1 MITVDPG
8 SLLPAPP
15 SQRCA
20 TRVVPSPTRHP
31 PILVH
36 RMYFVIFLTG
46 RYVYMDCSCVHAQ
59 LAFRQREITSKTN
72 KPPQKPALHRR
83 ALNALGGTN
92 RRPRLALTLAATRH
106 VVCGP
111 APSSQSASER
121 EWRAITAIT
130 TLTGRWEAE
139 TAGTHKRKVT
149 GRRGSRLNPNEH
161 TIRCVGAHRAV
172 PDCRQR
178 RSQTCQVRGYIYAV
192 ALATLDDHESSGPP
206 DGVGSVYEEA
216 RYRKKKL
223 GASGHATK
231 DEKDEEQHTQ
241 RERERMMLGL

>member
-1 MITVDPG
+1 M
-8 SLLPAPP
+8 
-15 SQRCA
+15 CE
-20 TRVVPSPTRHP
+20 
-31 PILVH
+31 
-36 RMYFVIFLTG
+36 
-46 RYVYMDCSCVHAQ
+46 
-59 LAFRQREITSKTN
+59 AFRQREITSKTN

-111 APSSQSASER
+111 APSSQSAGER

-161 TIRCVGAHRAV
+161 TIRGIRAHRAV
-172 PDCRQR
+172 PDCTTSHVLPESRLSRGTLHMEILHPGHVVRVHVR
-178 RSQTCQVRGYIYAV
+178 RRFPRHGV
-192 ALATLDDHESSGPP
+192 AYNTA
-206 DGVGSVYEEA
+206 
-216 RYRKKKL
+216 
-223 GASGHATK
+223 
-231 DEKDEEQHTQ
+231 
-241 RERERMMLGL
+241 

>member
-1 MITVDPG
+1 MLHVLRLCACTG
-8 SLLPAPP
+8 QP
-15 SQRCA
+15 S
-20 TRVVPSPTRHP
+20 
-31 PILVH
+31 
-36 RMYFVIFLTG
+36 G
-46 RYVYMDCSCVHAQ
+46 
-59 LAFRQREITSKTN
+59 RQREITSKTN
-72 KPPQKPALHRR
+72 RPPQKPPALHRR

-139 TAGTHKRKVT
+139 TAGTQKE
-149 GRRGSRLNPNEH
+149 GDGSQGTPLEPER
-161 TIRCVGAHRAV
+161 AH
-172 PDCRQR
+172 DTLR
-178 RSQTCQVRGYIYAV
+178 RSPQSRSGLPAKEESDLPCRCMQAGFAA
-192 ALATLDDHESSGPP
+192 ALAMLDDHESSGPP
-206 DGVGSVYEEA
+206 NGVESVYEGA

>member
-1 MITVDPG
+1 
-8 SLLPAPP
+8 
-15 SQRCA
+15 
-20 TRVVPSPTRHP
+20 
-31 PILVH
+31 
-36 RMYFVIFLTG
+36 MY
-46 RYVYMDCSCVHAQ
+46 YMDCNCICVPDVT
-59 LAFRQREITSKTN
+59 FRQREITSKTN

-111 APSSQSASER
+111 APSSQSAGER

-161 TIRCVGAHRAV
+161 TIRCVVAHRAV

-178 RSQTCQVRGYIYAV
+178 RSQTCHACMQVQGFAA
-192 ALATLDDHESSGPP
+192 ALAMLDDHESSGPP
-206 DGVGSVYEEA
+206 NGVGSVYEEA